1 VVGSPAACCLE
12 SCVCPAAA
20 SDWGAELGAGPG
32 VVCEGLL
39 RGTGHHW
46 ILPVVS
52 NLFQALLIIRKIKL
66 VGK

>member
-1 VVGSPAACCLE
+1 MLPGVVC
-12 SCVCPAAA
+12 AAA

-52 NLFQALLIIRKIKL
+52 NLFQALLIIREIK
-66 VGK
+66 